1 MIFPLLKAKYNLLYH
16 LYQQREIGIS
26 RLLREA
32 RLSPRVG
39 YAYLKDLIKAG
50 IVSETK
56 TGEKPS
62 VRMIRPN
69 FSSES
74 GQLFFALL
82 EEEKKNE
89 FLEKYPSLYGPLHQ
103 FNEETK
109 RFILTGAIFGS
120 FARQSANQ
128 SSDLDLLI
136 VTEKRNK
143 KKLSAIIERC
153 FITISSRVSARIL
166 EEVEFVQLIK
176 KKNPFALQIANEH
189 IIVVNGYNWVKLLN
203 RVYQE

>member
-16 LYQQREIGIS
+16 LYQKREMSIS
-26 RLLREA
+26 HLLKGA

-39 YAYLKDLIKAG
+39 YAYLKDLIRAG

-62 VRMIRPN
+62 VRLLRPN
-69 FSSES
+69 LASES

-89 FLEKYPSLYGPLHQ
+89 FFEQYPSFYSPLHQ

-109 RFILTGAIFGS
+109 R
-120 FARQSANQ
+120 
-128 SSDLDLLI
+128 
-136 VTEKRNK
+136 
-143 KKLSAIIERC
+143 
-153 FITISSRVSARIL
+153 
-166 EEVEFVQLIK
+166 
-176 KKNPFALQIANEH
+176 
-189 IIVVNGYNWVKLLN
+189 
-203 RVYQE
+203 